1 MILQYAYWY
10 TSKISWSQVTAIRL
24 INSSLEVLCQSGV
37 LGVLLQGLCN
47 PSIPIIPT
55 PTIRIG
61 YVATSKLPKDMKW
74 LINWPCEWSVRP
86 PNVHKW
92 QGIRRQWS
100 WFHISRCFFFFGF
113 NYSWWNPVMCT
124 GWNNRCSKASAVWP
138 VCMACVENN

>member
-86 PNVHKW
+86 PMSTNGKVSA
-92 QGIRRQWS
+92 GSGRGS
-100 WFHISRCFFFFGF
+100 TFLDVFFFFGF